1 MMVVIGKRLRRLK
14 VVKTRRLGKSGFQV
28 SEIGLGCWQLGG
40 DFGPLNEQQAEK
52 ILDQASEQGI
62 NFWDTAD
69 VYGDGRSELLIAA
82 WCKQH
87 LSQQEQQDLKVA
99 TKVGR
104 SGRLF
109 PDKFTKQQVKSDI
122 QASAARLGVECI
134 DLIQLHCIPPQ
145 ILLDGEIFTWLQDL
159 QQEGLIAHYGASVET
174 IEEGLSCLQD
184 SQLTSLQVI
193 FNVFRQDAMQVLLPK
208 AAANDVG
215 IIVRL
220 PLASGLLSGK
230 FKANQQFAESDHRNY
245 NRDGQA
251 FSVGETFSG
260 LPLNKGI
267 ELVDGLRQWL
277 PAGSELAAFALRW
290 VLDHPQVSSVI
301 AGASKP
307 QHVIANSAASALPSL
322 SADTHQQLH
331 EFYQQQVKQHIRGHI

>member
-1 MMVVIGKRLRRLK
+1 MKK
-14 VVKTRRLGKSGFQV
+14 RRLGKTGFEV

-40 DFGPLNEQQAEK
+40 DFGPLDEQQAGQ
-52 ILDQASEQGI
+52 ILNHAYEHGI

-69 VYGDGRSELLIAA
+69 VYGDGRSESLIAE
-82 WCKQH
+82 WHKHHQ
-87 LSQQEQQDLKVA
+87 QQDIKVA

-122 QASAARLGVECI
+122 QASARRLGVECI

-145 ILLDGEIFTWLQDL
+145 MLVDGEIFSWLQDFKH
-159 QQEGLIAHYGASVET
+159 EGLIEHYGASVET
-174 IEEGLSCLQD
+174 IEEGLSCLKD
-184 SQLTSLQVI
+184 SELATLQII
-193 FNVFRQDAMQVLLPK
+193 FNVFRQDAIQELLPK
-208 AAANDVG
+208 AASNDVG

-230 FKANQQFAESDHRNY
+230 FSAQQQFAESDHRNY

-260 LPLNKGI
+260 IPMNTGI
-267 ELVDGLRQWL
+267 ELVDGLRQWV
-277 PAGSELAAFALRW
+277 PAGFNMAEFALRW
-290 VLDHPQVSSVI
+290 ILDHPQVSSVI

-307 QHVIANSAASALPSL
+307 QQVVANCLASAKPSL
-322 SADTHQQLH
+322 SEVTHQQLDG
-331 EFYQQQVKQHIRGHI
+331 FYQQQVKQHIRGKI